1 MNAREFFDLVSEMR
15 KAQKDYFKTR
25 RTGSLNL
32 SKQLEKQVDDEI
44 QRVNDILK
52 PQPKQG
58 ELFV

>member
-52 PQPKQG
+52 PKPKQG

>member
-25 RTGSLNL
+25 RTGSLNM

-44 QRVNDILK
+44 RRVNDILK